1 MFQAVRFA
9 SLGSSNLLHQEC
21 SNNCSGRISTAL
33 DLQRCPVGSYSC
45 QLAHYSSMNDEG
57 SAYNFICKLNV
68 SCYPV
73 TIPDS

>member
-1 MFQAVRFA
+1 MFWTVRFT
-9 SLGSSNLLHQEC
+9 SLNSSNLLHQAC

-33 DLQRCPVGSYSC
+33 DLQRCPVVSYSC

-57 SAYNFICKLNV
+57 SARNFICKLNV
-68 SCYPV
+68 SCYRV